1 MVNIKK
7 APFYILTFVQTLFF
21 LPFFLQSNIG
31 SDWDAYSLIGT
42 YLIFEESGQYFPS
55 RPPGFPVYELLVG
68 FISKF
73 SFLGIEK
80 SLLLLQ
86 YIIMIS
92 LNFLIY
98 LFFQKRKDTN
108 ILIFIIILFSPIYLI
123 SSFTVIDYTF
133 GALFGFLSI
142 YLAQYGSKKYR
153 LFIPLLLAI
162 SIGARLS
169 NIVFLIATL
178 ISLNQKNIKLA
189 KLFNTLLYT
198 FFLSILFYTPTHL
211 NLFKYLKNLG
221 YKTSE
226 LVCILNLT
234 NIDHTLY
241 DRIGRF
247 ILKQINYMGFIAFV
261 IFLIAIIISKKQ
273 IQQKHYPLVL
283 VFLLFELSFLRLPT
297 EEGHLLPAFIA
308 FMLIIKDF
316 KFHNKFLNLTILF
329 LVISSFLDL
338 KFYTIDVIDS
348 ASTAE
353 LGLYLSKGY
362 LVEEYEL
369 REQIVNKNYHYE
381 NSKLTLLEAWSNGC
395 PN

>member
-98 LFFQKRKDTN
+98 LFFQKRKDSN

-273 IQQKHYPLVL
+273 IQQKHYPLVV

-329 LVISSFLDL
+329 LVISSFFDL
-338 KFYTIDVIDS
+338 KFYTVDVVDS

-353 LGLYLSKGY
+353 LGVYPSKGY
-362 LVEEYEL
+362 LIEEYEL
-369 REQIVNKNYHYE
+369 REQVVNKNYHYE
-381 NSKLTLLEAWSNGC
+381 NSKITLIEAWAEGC

>member
-273 IQQKHYPLVL
+273 IQQKHYPLVV

-329 LVISSFLDL
+329 LVISSFFDL
-338 KFYTIDVIDS
+338 KFYTVDVVDS

-353 LGLYLSKGY
+353 LGVYPSKGY
-362 LVEEYEL
+362 LIEEYEL
-369 REQIVNKNYHYE
+369 REQVVNKNYHYE
-381 NSKLTLLEAWSNGC
+381 NSKITLIEAWAEGC

>member
-273 IQQKHYPLVL
+273 IQRKHYPLVV

-316 KFHNKFLNLTILF
+316 KFHNKFLNFTILF
-329 LVISSFLDL
+329 LIISSFFDL
-338 KFYTIDVIDS
+338 KFYTIDVVDS
-348 ASTAE
+348 ATTAE
-353 LGLYLSKGY
+353 LEVYLDKGY
-362 LVEEYEL
+362 LIEEYEL
-369 REQIVNKNYHYE
+369 REQVVNKNYHYE

>member
-273 IQQKHYPLVL
+273 IQQKHYPLLV

-329 LVISSFLDL
+329 LVISSFFDL
-338 KFYTIDVIDS
+338 KFYTVDVVDS

-353 LGLYLSKGY
+353 LGVYPSKGY
-362 LVEEYEL
+362 LIEEYEL
-369 REQIVNKNYHYE
+369 REQVVNKNYHYE
-381 NSKLTLLEAWSNGC
+381 NSKITLIEAWAEGC

>member
-1 MVNIKK
+1 MVNVKK

-80 SLLLLQ
+80 TLLLLQ

-153 LFIPLLLAI
+153 LFIPLFLAI

-234 NIDHTLY
+234 NTDHTLY

-273 IQQKHYPLVL
+273 IQRKHYPLVV

-329 LVISSFLDL
+329 LVISSFFDL
-338 KFYTIDVIDS
+338 KFYTVDVVDS

-353 LGLYLSKGY
+353 LGVYPSKGY
-362 LVEEYEL
+362 LIEEYEL
-369 REQIVNKNYHYE
+369 REQVVNKNYHYE
-381 NSKLTLLEAWSNGC
+381 NSKITLIEAWAEGC

>member
-98 LFFQKRKDTN
+98 LFFQKRKDSN

-273 IQQKHYPLVL
+273 IQRKHYPLVV

-329 LVISSFLDL
+329 LVISSFFDL
-338 KFYTIDVIDS
+338 KFYTVDVVDS

-353 LGLYLSKGY
+353 LGVYPSKGY
-362 LVEEYEL
+362 LIEEYEL
-369 REQIVNKNYHYE
+369 REQVVNKNYHYE
-381 NSKLTLLEAWSNGC
+381 NSKITLKEAWAEGC

>member
-1 MVNIKK
+1 MINVKK
-7 APFYILTFVQTLFF
+7 TPFYILTFIQTLFF
-21 LPFFLQSNIG
+21 IPFFLQSNIG
-31 SDWDAYSLIGT
+31 SDWDAYSIIGT
-42 YLIFEESGQYFPS
+42 YLIFEESGQYIPS

-68 FISKF
+68 LILKF

-92 LNFLIY
+92 LNYLIF
-98 LFFQKRKDTN
+98 LFFQKRKN
-108 ILIFIIILFSPIYLI
+108 NNSLIFIVILFSPIYLI

-142 YLAQYGSKKYR
+142 FIAQYGSKRYR
-153 LFIPLLLAI
+153 LFIPLFLAI

-169 NIVFLIATL
+169 NIIFLIAAL
-178 ISLNQKNIKLA
+178 IALYQKNIKLTR
-189 KLFNTLLYT
+189 LFNTLFYT
-198 FFLSILFYTPTHL
+198 FFLSVIFYTPTHL
-211 NLFKYLKNLG
+211 NLFQYLKNLG

-226 LVCILNLT
+226 LVCIFNLT
-234 NIDHTLY
+234 NTDHSLY
-241 DRIGRF
+241 DRVGRF
-247 ILKQINYMGFIAFV
+247 VLKQINYMGFIAFV

-273 IQQKHYPLVL
+273 IQRKHYPLLV

-316 KFHNKFLNLTILF
+316 KFHNKFLNFTILF
-329 LVISSFLDL
+329 LIISSFFDL
-338 KFYTIDVIDS
+338 KFYTIDVVDS
-348 ASTAE
+348 ATTAE
-353 LGLYLSKGY
+353 LEVYLDKGY
-362 LVEEYEL
+362 LIEEYEL
-369 REQIVNKNYHYE
+369 REQVVNKNYHYE

>member
-273 IQQKHYPLVL
+273 MQQKHYPLVV

-329 LVISSFLDL
+329 LVVSSFFDL
-338 KFYTIDVIDS
+338 KFYTVDVVDS

-353 LGLYLSKGY
+353 LGVYPSKGY
-362 LVEEYEL
+362 LIEEYEL
-369 REQIVNKNYHYE
+369 REQVVNKNYHYE
-381 NSKLTLLEAWSNGC
+381 NSKITLIEAWAEGC

>member
-98 LFFQKRKDTN
+98 LFFQKRKDSN

-178 ISLNQKNIKLA
+178 ISLNQKNIKLS

-273 IQQKHYPLVL
+273 IQQKHYPLVV

-329 LVISSFLDL
+329 LVISSFFDL
-338 KFYTIDVIDS
+338 KFYTVDVVDS

-353 LGLYLSKGY
+353 LGVYPSKGY
-362 LVEEYEL
+362 LIEEYEL
-369 REQIVNKNYHYE
+369 REQVVNKNYHYE
-381 NSKLTLLEAWSNGC
+381 NSKITLIEAWAEGC

>member
-133 GALFGFLSI
+133 GALFGFWSI

-261 IFLIAIIISKKQ
+261 IFLIAIIVSKKQ
-273 IQQKHYPLVL
+273 IQRKHYPLVV

-329 LVISSFLDL
+329 LVISSFFDL
-338 KFYTIDVIDS
+338 KFYTIDVVDS

-353 LGLYLSKGY
+353 LGFYLNKGY
-362 LVEEYEL
+362 LIEEYEL
-369 REQIVNKNYHYE
+369 REQVVNKNYHYE
-381 NSKLTLLEAWSNGC
+381 NSKITLIEAWSEGC

>member
-133 GALFGFLSI
+133 GALFGFWSI

-273 IQQKHYPLVL
+273 IQQKHYPLVV

-329 LVISSFLDL
+329 LVISSFFDL
-338 KFYTIDVIDS
+338 KFYTVDVVDS

-353 LGLYLSKGY
+353 LGVYPSKGY
-362 LVEEYEL
+362 LIEEYEL
-369 REQIVNKNYHYE
+369 REQVVNKNYHYE
-381 NSKLTLLEAWSNGC
+381 NSKITLIEAWAEGC

>member
-68 FISKF
+68 LILKF

-98 LFFQKRKDTN
+98 LFFQKRKDSN

-273 IQQKHYPLVL
+273 IQQKHYPLVV

-329 LVISSFLDL
+329 LVISSFFDL
-338 KFYTIDVIDS
+338 KFYTVDVVDS

-353 LGLYLSKGY
+353 LGVYPSKGY
-362 LVEEYEL
+362 LIEEYEL
-369 REQIVNKNYHYE
+369 REQVVNKNYHYE
-381 NSKLTLLEAWSNGC
+381 NSKITLIEAWAEGC

>member
-142 YLAQYGSKKYR
+142 YLAQYGAKKYR

-273 IQQKHYPLVL
+273 IQQKHYPLVV

-329 LVISSFLDL
+329 LVISSFFDL
-338 KFYTIDVIDS
+338 KFYTVDVVDS

-353 LGLYLSKGY
+353 LGVYPSKGY
-362 LVEEYEL
+362 LIEEYEL
-369 REQIVNKNYHYE
+369 REQVVNKNYHYE
-381 NSKLTLLEAWSNGC
+381 NSKITLIEAWAEGC

>member
-133 GALFGFLSI
+133 GALFGFWSI

-261 IFLIAIIISKKQ
+261 IFLIAIIVSKKQ
-273 IQQKHYPLVL
+273 IQRKHYPLVV

-329 LVISSFLDL
+329 LVISSFFDL
-338 KFYTIDVIDS
+338 KFYTVDVVDS

-353 LGLYLSKGY
+353 LGVYPSKGY
-362 LVEEYEL
+362 LIEEYEL
-369 REQIVNKNYHYE
+369 REQVINKNYHYE
-381 NSKLTLLEAWSNGC
+381 NSKITLIEAWAEGC

>member
-98 LFFQKRKDTN
+98 LFFQKRKDSN

-273 IQQKHYPLVL
+273 IQQKHYPLVV

-329 LVISSFLDL
+329 LVISSFFDL
-338 KFYTIDVIDS
+338 KFYTVDVVDS

-353 LGLYLSKGY
+353 LGVYPSKGY
-362 LVEEYEL
+362 LIEEYEL
-369 REQIVNKNYHYE
+369 REQVVNKNYHYE
-381 NSKLTLLEAWSNGC
+381 NSKITLIEAWSEGC

>member
-261 IFLIAIIISKKQ
+261 IFLIAIIVSKKQ
-273 IQQKHYPLVL
+273 IQRKHYPLVV

-329 LVISSFLDL
+329 LVISSFIDL

-353 LGLYLSKGY
+353 LGFYLNKGY

-381 NSKLTLLEAWSNGC
+381 NSKLTLLEAWAEGC

>member
-1 MVNIKK
+1 MINVNKSS
-7 APFYILTFVQTLFF
+7 FYILTFIQTLFF

-68 FISKF
+68 LISKF

-86 YIIMIS
+86 YIIMIL
-92 LNFLIY
+92 LNYLIF
-98 LFFQKRKDTN
+98 LFFQKRKDSN

-123 SSFTVIDYTF
+123 SSFTVIDYAF

-142 YLAQYGSKKYR
+142 FIAQYGSKRYR
-153 LFIPLLLAI
+153 LLIPLFLAI

-169 NIVFLIATL
+169 NIIFLIAVL
-178 ISLNQKNIKLA
+178 ISLYQKNIKLTR
-189 KLFNTLLYT
+189 LFNTL
-198 FFLSILFYTPTHL
+198 FYTVFLCVIFYAPTHL
-211 NLFKYLKNLG
+211 KLFQYLKNLG

-226 LVCILNLT
+226 LLCIFNLT
-234 NIDHTLY
+234 NIDHNLY
-241 DRIGRF
+241 DRLGRF
-247 ILKQINYMGFIAFV
+247 VLKQINYMGFIAFV
-261 IFLIAIIISKKQ
+261 IFLITIIISKKQ
-273 IQQKHYPLVL
+273 IQKKHYPLL
-283 VFLLFELSFLRLPT
+283 IVFLLFELSFLRLPT

-316 KFHNKFLNLTILF
+316 KFHNKLLNLTILF

-353 LGLYLSKGY
+353 LGFYLNKGY
-362 LVEEYEL
+362 LIEEYEL
-369 REQIVNKNYHYE
+369 REQVVNKNYHYE

>member
-98 LFFQKRKDTN
+98 LFFQKRKDSN

-133 GALFGFLSI
+133 GALFGFWSI

-273 IQQKHYPLVL
+273 IQRKHYPLVV

-329 LVISSFLDL
+329 LVISSFFDL
-338 KFYTIDVIDS
+338 KFYTVDVVDS

-353 LGLYLSKGY
+353 LGVYPSKGY
-362 LVEEYEL
+362 LIEEYEL
-369 REQIVNKNYHYE
+369 REQVVNKNYHYE
-381 NSKLTLLEAWSNGC
+381 NSKITLIEAWAEGC

>member
-98 LFFQKRKDTN
+98 LFFQQRKDTN

-261 IFLIAIIISKKQ
+261 IFFIAIIVSKKQ
-273 IQQKHYPLVL
+273 IQRKHYPLVV

-329 LVISSFLDL
+329 LVISSFFDL
-338 KFYTIDVIDS
+338 KFYTVDVVDS

-353 LGLYLSKGY
+353 LGVYPSKGY
-362 LVEEYEL
+362 LIEEYEL
-369 REQIVNKNYHYE
+369 REQVVNKNYHYE
-381 NSKLTLLEAWSNGC
+381 NSKITLIEAWAEGC